1 MSDGVKRSVR
11 LGSMAYIDPAGRT
24 RRADCG
30 TDILVHPEDVE
41 RFDRLN
47 VLAVAET
54 PADEPVEQSAADSNG
69 DAEQTPKRRPRRRST
84 ED

>member
-1 MSDGVKRSVR
+1 MKRTVR
-11 LGSMAYIDPAGRT
+11 LGSVVYTDPAGRT
-24 RRADCG
+24 RRADHGC
-30 TDILVHPEDVE
+30 DILVHPDDVA
-41 RFDRLN
+41 RFDSLN
-47 VLAVAET
+47 VLAAPET